1 MTLSLIGLALCTCGT
16 ASKRVAKTCFTL
28 LFNYSVR
35 PSYLICARRD
45 NFRGTSQSYLKRAPY
60 PTKDKIENEHLLIM
74 NTTYSCS
81 QVGRFEYACRTCGH
95 KAGAKRALRQHMRT
109 VHPSLLKVC
118 FQNKRNI
125 SCLLQ
130 ENLQENQCPFCKY
143 CTPWKDSLRHHEKQH
158 ELPEDW
164 SQVICYHC
172 PFFYRYILPA
182 CTSVTQPVL
191 GIFLCTCTNCKVQS
205 NHSTNYRHD
214 PMIPKDKRKCEQ
226 LLNQVL

>member
-1 MTLSLIGLALCTCGT
+1 MWQALVKTCF
-16 ASKRVAKTCFTL
+16 TCFTL

-35 PSYLICARRD
+35 PSYLIFARRG
-45 NFRGTSQSYLKRAPY
+45 NCRETSHSYLKRTPY
-60 PTKDKIENEHLLIM
+60 LAKDMIVKEHLLIM
-74 NTTYSCS
+74 NTTHSCS

-109 VHPSLLKVC
+109 VHPSLLKVF

-143 CTPWKDSLRHHEKQH
+143 STPWKDSLRHHEKQH

-172 PFFYRYILPA
+172 PFFYRLFPLIAAP
-182 CTSVTQPVL
+182 VTQPVPVSFSVPVPTVRFNQQ
-191 GIFLCTCTNCKVQS
+191 ITDT
-205 NHSTNYRHD
+205 
-214 PMIPKDKRKCEQ
+214 IP
-226 LLNQVL
+226 

>member
-1 MTLSLIGLALCTCGT
+1 MWDLCTCGT
-16 ASKRVAKTCFTL
+16 ASKRVAKTCFTCFTL

-35 PSYLICARRD
+35 PSYLIFARRG
-45 NFRGTSQSYLKRAPY
+45 NFRGTSHSYLKRTPY
-60 PTKDKIENEHLLIM
+60 LAKDMIENEHLLIM
-74 NTTYSCS
+74 NTTHSCS

-109 VHPSLLKVC
+109 VHPSLLKVF

-143 CTPWKDSLRHHEKQH
+143 STPWKDSLRHHEKQH

-172 PFFYRYILPA
+172 PFFYRLFPLIAAP
-182 CTSVTQPVL
+182 VTQPVL
-191 GIFLCTCTNCKVQS
+191 VSFSVPVPTVRFNQITQQITD
-205 NHSTNYRHD
+205 T
-214 PMIPKDKRKCEQ
+214 IP
-226 LLNQVL
+226 

>member
-1 MTLSLIGLALCTCGT
+1 MSNATD
-16 ASKRVAKTCFTL
+16 AKTCFTL
-28 LFNYSVR
+28 LINYSVR
-35 PSYLICARRD
+35 PSYLIFARRD
-45 NFRGTSQSYLKRAPY
+45 NFRGISQSYLKRAPY
-60 PTKDKIENEHLLIM
+60 PTKDMIENEHLLIM

-109 VHPSLLKVC
+109 VHPSLLKVF

-143 CTPWKDSLRHHEKQH
+143 STPWKDSLRHHEKQH

-164 SQVICYHC
+164 SQVVCYHC
-172 PFFYRYILPA
+172 PFFYRLFPLIPA

-191 GIFLCTCTNCKVQS
+191 VSFSVPVLSVRFNQITQQITD
-205 NHSTNYRHD
+205 T
-214 PMIPKDKRKCEQ
+214 IP
-226 LLNQVL
+226 

>member
-1 MTLSLIGLALCTCGT
+1 MSNA
-16 ASKRVAKTCFTL
+16 RVAKTCFTCFTFL
-28 LFNYSVR
+28 VNYSVR
-35 PSYLICARRD
+35 PSYLIFARRGKLQ
-45 NFRGTSQSYLKRAPY
+45 RHISLISIPPYLA
-60 PTKDKIENEHLLIM
+60 KDMIENEHLLIM
-74 NTTYSCS
+74 NTTHFCS

-130 ENLQENQCPFCKY
+130 ESLQENQCPFCKY
-143 CTPWKDSLRHHEKQH
+143 STPWKDSLRHHEKQH

-172 PFFYRYILPA
+172 PFFYRLSPLIPTCTCNST
-182 CTSVTQPVL
+182 CTS
-191 GIFLCTCTNCKVQS
+191 IFLCTCTNCKVQS

-214 PMIPKDKRKCEQ
+214 PLIPKDKRKCEQ
-226 LLNQVL
+226 LLNQVPGLIKVLPDKK